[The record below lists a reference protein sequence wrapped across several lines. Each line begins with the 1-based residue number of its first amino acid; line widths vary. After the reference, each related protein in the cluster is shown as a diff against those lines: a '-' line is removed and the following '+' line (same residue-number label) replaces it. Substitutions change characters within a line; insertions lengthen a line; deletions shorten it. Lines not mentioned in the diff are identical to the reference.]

1 MKIFK
6 FFQLLFVLV
15 KLLMLLVKLV
25 NLRRLLDSKHILALF
40 CLLTEKGIKNV
51 KNTIQIFE
59 FRAELAV
66 EEYIPVSETIL
77 ENIIIL
83 KKNPDYKP
91 DVEKPR
97 KKTSL

>member
-1 MKIFK
+1 M
-6 FFQLLFVLV
+6 
-15 KLLMLLVKLV
+15 
-25 NLRRLLDSKHILALF
+25 
-40 CLLTEKGIKNV
+40 EKGIKNIL
-51 KNTIQIFE
+51 KIKIKFK

-91 DVEKPR
+91 EVEKSR

>member
-1 MKIFK
+1 
-6 FFQLLFVLV
+6 
-15 KLLMLLVKLV
+15 MLLDKLV

-40 CLLTEKGIKNV
+40 CLLTEKGIIKIL
-51 KNTIQIFE
+51 KILLKFE